1 MRTGTRWLVALC
13 VTAGLVGLGAV
24 SAEAATSPA
33 HRTGCT
39 GTVRITSLT
48 FAPATVARG
57 QSSTA
62 TLKARNCTG
71 KTQQTTTYWFGHFSG
86 AGTGIPAGCP
96 AIDPLPRALA
106 LVPHG
111 TGSLQTTYRVLPT
124 CTATALTITVRV
136 VGSGG
141 TVLASR
147 DATLAITTT

>member
-1 MRTGTRWLVALC
+1 MRTGTRWLVALS

-33 HRTGCT
+33 HRSTCT
-39 GTVRITSLT
+39 GTVKITS
-48 FAPATVARG
+48 FAFVPATVARG

-71 KTQQTTTYWFGHFSG
+71 TVQQTTTYWYGHFSG
-86 AGTGIPAGCP
+86 PGTGIPAGCP
-96 AIDPLPRALA
+96 VIDPLPRPLA
-106 LVPHG
+106 FTAHG
-111 TGSLQTTYRVLPT
+111 TGSLQTTYRVFPT
-124 CTATALTITVRV
+124 CTATSLTITVRV

-147 DATLAITTT
+147 NATLAITT